1 MNNGHRSGLITFIGR
16 PNVGKST
23 LLNRLVGQKV
33 SITSRRPQTTRHRI
47 MGVSTRA
54 DAQLVYVDTPGL
66 HLGKGK
72 MINRFMNRAATGA
85 LQGVDCIAVVISATG
100 WQEADDR
107 VLEAVRKQEQP
118 VVLVINKM
126 DLLKRRE
133 ELLPLIELSKAKM
146 SFAEIVPVSAR
157 TGTNMDELE
166 RVLTDLLPEQP
177 PLFPEDQL
185 TDRSERF
192 MAAEFVREQVFRSL
206 GQEVPYSVAV
216 EIERFRIEKRV
227 LHINALIWVEKS
239 GQKAILIGKGGD
251 RLKQIGSAARKEM
264 EQFFGRKVNLTLWV
278 KVREGWSDSEKAVR
292 SLGYA
297 DED

>member
-1 MNNGHRSGLITFIGR
+1 MNDLHRSGLITFIGR

-47 MGVSTRA
+47 MGVSTRPG
-54 DAQLVYVDTPGL
+54 AQLVYVDTPGL

-85 LQGVDCIAVVISATG
+85 LQGVDCIAVVISASG

-107 VLEAVRKQEQP
+107 VLEAVRRQEQP

-133 ELLPLIELSKAKM
+133 DLLPLIEISKGKM
-146 SFAEIVPVSAR
+146 TFTEIVPVSAKA
-157 TGTNMDELE
+157 GTNMDQLE
-166 RVLTDLLPEQP
+166 RVLVDLLPVQP
-177 PLFPEDQL
+177 ALFPEDQL

-216 EIERFRIEKRV
+216 EIERFRTEKRV

-251 RLKQIGSAARKEM
+251 RLKQIGTAARKEM
-264 EQFFGRKVNLTLWV
+264 EQFFDRKVNLTLWV

>member
-1 MNNGHRSGLITFIGR
+1 MSSAYRSGLVTFIGR

-47 MGVSTRA
+47 MGIKTIEN
-54 DAQLVYVDTPGL
+54 AQIVYVDTPGL
-66 HLGKGK
+66 HIGKGK
-72 MINRFMNRAATGA
+72 IINRFMNRAATGA
-85 LQGVDCIAVVISATG
+85 LQGVDCIVMVITAKG
-100 WQEADDR
+100 WQEADER
-107 VLEAVRKQEQP
+107 VLEVVRRQEQP

-133 ELLPLIELSKAKM
+133 DLLPLIEKSKDRM
-146 SFAEIVPVSAR
+146 QFAEIIPVSA
-157 TGTNMDELE
+157 TAGTNMDQLE
-166 RVLTDLLPEQP
+166 KVLIEQLPEQT

-192 MAAEFVREQVFRSL
+192 MAAEFVREQIFRNL

-216 EIERFRIEKRV
+216 EIEQFKTEKRV
-227 LHINALIWVEKS
+227 LHINALIWVEKA

-251 RLKQIGSAARKEM
+251 SLKRIGTAARKEM
-264 EQFFGRKVNLTLWV
+264 EQFFQCKVNLTLWV

>member
-1 MNNGHRSGLITFIGR
+1 MEDHFRSGLITIIGR

-47 MGVSTRA
+47 MGVANKPT
-54 DAQLVYVDTPGL
+54 AQLVYVDTPGL

-85 LQGVDCIAVVISATG
+85 LQGVDCIAMVITAKG
-100 WQEADDR
+100 WQEADER
-107 VLEAVRKQEQP
+107 VLEAVSRQEQP

-133 ELLPLIELSKAKM
+133 DLLPLLEQSKM
-146 SFAEIVPVSAR
+146 RMEFAEIIPVSA
-157 TGTNMDELE
+157 TDGTNMEQLE
-166 RVLTDLLPEQP
+166 KVLTKLLPEQP

-192 MAAEFVREQVFRSL
+192 MAAEFVREQIFRSL

-216 EIERFRIEKRV
+216 EIERFKKEKKI

-251 RLKQIGSAARKEM
+251 RLKQIGTAARKEM
-264 EQFFGRKVNLTLWV
+264 EVFFGSKVNLVLWV